1 MRRQRNGLRNTRI
14 PDKKQ
19 HSYSTCVWHSALL
32 YAIKFETRYIPRMN
46 KPRNA
51 QPHTLPEPATWDA
64 RLARRPVTPLVGTSI
79 TPNHLT
85 TLRLLIGIA
94 GAFFYY
100 LSVGSFWLCSL
111 GALQIAFSNF
121 VDHTDGELAR
131 ISGQSSKIGHFYDLA
146 CDSVVTVLLFVGLGF
161 YVSAHHP
168 SMIVPAEWLGG
179 IAGVAVALIFFL
191 RMRIGSIESWQ
202 ERHEAGLHGRF
213 RDRRDVCILLAGSD
227 AAQRRRCSWWPA
239 SIGAPLFAVWVVVDY
254 QRALR
259 RFAQAT
265 ARAKD
270 ADGQDLQAV
279 CSMNSSVDSLSPSC
293 GWRQVR

>member
-1 MRRQRNGLRNTRI
+1 
-14 PDKKQ
+14 
-19 HSYSTCVWHSALL
+19 
-32 YAIKFETRYIPRMN
+32 MN

-51 QPHTLPEPATWDA
+51 QSHTLPEPATWDA
-64 RLARRPVTPLVGTSI
+64 RLARRLVTPLVSTPI

-94 GAFFYY
+94 GAYY
-100 LSVGSFWLCSL
+100 LSGGSFWLCSL
-111 GALQIAFSNF
+111 GALLIALSNF

-161 YVSAHHP
+161 YVSVHHP

-191 RMRIGSIESWQ
+191 RMRIESM
-202 ERHEAGLHGRF
+202 AGKSGTKQAAMAGF
-213 RDRRDVCILLAGSD
+213 ETEDVLYLLPVVTLLNGMTPFLVA
-227 AAQRRRCSWWPA
+227 A

-259 RFAQAT
+259 CFAQAT

-279 CSMNSSVDSLSPSC
+279 
-293 GWRQVR
+293 Q

>member
-1 MRRQRNGLRNTRI
+1 
-14 PDKKQ
+14 
-19 HSYSTCVWHSALL
+19 
-32 YAIKFETRYIPRMN
+32 MN

-64 RLARRPVTPLVGTSI
+64 RLARRLVTPLVGTPI

-94 GAFFYY
+94 GAYY

-111 GALQIAFSNF
+111 GVLLIAFSNF

-191 RMRIGSIESWQ
+191 RIRIESM
-202 ERHEAGLHGRF
+202 AGKSGTKQASMAGF
-213 RDRRDVCILLAGSD
+213 ETEDVLYLLLVVTLLNGMTLFLVA
-227 AAQRRRCSWWPA
+227 A
-239 SIGAPLFAVWVVVDY
+239 SIGAPLFAVWIVVDY

-279 CSMNSSVDSLSPSC
+279 
-293 GWRQVR
+293 Q

>member
-1 MRRQRNGLRNTRI
+1 
-14 PDKKQ
+14 
-19 HSYSTCVWHSALL
+19 
-32 YAIKFETRYIPRMN
+32 MN

-64 RLARRPVTPLVGTSI
+64 RLARRLVTPLIGTPI

-94 GAFFYY
+94 GAYY
-100 LSVGSFWLCSL
+100 LSVGSFWSCSL
-111 GALQIAFSNF
+111 GALLIALSNF

-161 YVSAHHP
+161 YVNVHHP
-168 SMIVPAEWLGG
+168 AMIVSAEWLGG

-191 RMRIGSIESWQ
+191 RMRIESM
-202 ERHEAGLHGRF
+202 AGKSGTKQASMAGF
-213 RDRRDVCILLAGSD
+213 ETEDVLYLLPAVTLLNGMTPFLV
-227 AAQRRRCSWWPA
+227 AA

-259 RFAQAT
+259 RVARAT
-265 ARAKD
+265 ASEKD
-270 ADGQDLQAV
+270 ADGQDQDLQAV
-279 CSMNSSVDSLSPSC
+279 
-293 GWRQVR
+293 Q